1 MVWAKAVKG
10 WPVRH
15 SKGASW
21 MMWTVQW
28 RFMSPTMKQILRS
41 IPIVTLAWPLAD
53 SMNMTWSCFKG
64 APSLSQMSQW
74 MMTTWHLLSRIPV
87 TIVDP
92 LRITSRVLRGN
103 VGAALR
109 RLQVAPM
116 EKVETVWAL
125 AAVGRA
131 RRHFVVVASLNYF
144 LTSSERARSSL
155 TERNTF
161 LDRTWSMTVMAFMVD
176 STSAKYLN

>member
-1 MVWAKAVKG
+1 
-10 WPVRH
+10 
-15 SKGASW
+15 
-21 MMWTVQW
+21 
-28 RFMSPTMKQILRS
+28 
-41 IPIVTLAWPLAD
+41 
-53 SMNMTWSCFKG
+53 
-64 APSLSQMSQW
+64 

-161 LDRTWSMTVMAFMVD
+161 LDRTWSMTVMVFTVD
-176 STSAKYLN
+176 STGAMYLN